1 MLRIA
6 VCDDLLDQLAIIVEY
21 IKDFI
26 EINALDAEVREF
38 DHPDGLLT
46 ACETE
51 RFHIYILDI
60 VMPMINGIEVGKEI
74 RRLDRE
80 GQIIYATT
88 EPSFAFESF
97 SSNPINYLLKPI
109 DKERLFQT
117 LDLAIS
123 KVNTAEENIM
133 TIKTKDGLRVVKLTS
148 IIFCEYVKHTVLYTL
163 MGGERLTTRTISE
176 SFSEHV
182 RPLLS
187 DGRFLQ
193 PHSSFVLNMSRVE
206 GFSKD
211 GFVMRG
217 GTVIPIPAKQ
227 YPAVR
232 DTYMDYLLARE
243 GCK

>member
-6 VCDDLLDQLAIIVEY
+6 VCDDLPDQLEAMATY
-21 IKDFI
+21 INDFI
-26 EINALDAEVREF
+26 ELNAHDAEVCQFE
-38 DHPDGLLT
+38 HPDELLT
-46 ACETE
+46 ACERE

-88 EPSFAFESF
+88 EPSFALEAF
-97 SSNPINYLLKPI
+97 SSNPIDYLLKPV

-117 LDLAIS
+117 LELAIS
-123 KVNTAEENIM
+123 KVKTGEENIIA
-133 TIKTKDGLRVVKLTS
+133 IKTKDGLRVVKLSS
-148 IIFCEYVKHTVLYTL
+148 INFCEYVKHTVQYTL
-163 MGGERLTTRTISE
+163 MGGERLSTRTIPE
-176 SFSEHV
+176 SFAEHV
-182 RPLLS
+182 RPLLA

-211 GFVMRG
+211 GFAMRG
-217 GTVIPIPAKQ
+217 GRVIPISAKQ

-243 GCK
+243 GCP